1 MVSMSATVPMM
12 MLLRMD
18 GQPASLKAMHLA
30 MRWVG
35 HGWQRGGQ

>member
-1 MVSMSATVPMM
+1 MMSVAPTVAMMVV
-12 MLLRMD
+12 LRLN
-18 GQPASLKAMHLA
+18 GHPAAFKAMHLA